1 MPKAKKAL
9 GVAQFVEDKALN
21 TDKKKKSSEDA
32 VLSRLQVPRIR
43 TGWTQETPK
52 LPGLAILSEDM

>member
-21 TDKKKKSSEDA
+21 TDKKKKKKEFRGCCSE
-32 VLSRLQVPRIR
+32 
-43 TGWTQETPK
+43 
-52 LPGLAILSEDM
+52 

>member
-21 TDKKKKSSEDA
+21 TDKKKKKKR
-32 VLSRLQVPRIR
+32 VQRMLF
-43 TGWTQETPK
+43 
-52 LPGLAILSEDM
+52 

>member
-21 TDKKKKSSEDA
+21 TDKKKKKEFRGCCSE
-32 VLSRLQVPRIR
+32 
-43 TGWTQETPK
+43 
-52 LPGLAILSEDM
+52 